1 MCIDDR
7 PTKRQTAAPKLWFF
21 LSVCICMMITDLM
34 FVIKKVIIFSSW
46 FWIKKRRELDSGV
59 TPFYSSQEN
68 RHVYERIKNQNWFF
82 SVEKLNPFNFKY
94 AIKNSFE
101 IERRKAHNW
110 RPMIGLKAIHS
121 KEKEG
126 LNFAEQYVHEC
137 MRPKWGF
144 PIQNI
149 WNFLM
154 HGSATRLVHM
164 NIISSSMYYLMI
176 CFCFGKLKKTTKS
189 KTFSPARAKNKT
201 QIRYKSWRP
210 MNMQTRQ
217 LTRISKL
224 WLIFDV
230 FFPILQTFQNSMLTT
245 HNNTNKLVHLYI
257 WRWKNLKKARAQP
270 KQTENVWENM
280 SF

>member
-1 MCIDDR
+1 
-7 PTKRQTAAPKLWFF
+7 
-21 LSVCICMMITDLM
+21 MITDLM
-34 FVIKKVIIFSSW
+34 FVIKKVIIFPVD
-46 FWIKKRRELDSGV
+46 FELKKRRESDSGV
-59 TPFYSSQEN
+59 TPFYSSLKN

-137 MRPKWGF
+137 MRPQWGF

-154 HGSATRLVHM
+154 HGSATRLAHM
-164 NIISSSMYYLMI
+164 NIISSSKYYLMI
-176 CFCFGKLKKTTKS
+176 CFCFGKRKKKTT
-189 KTFSPARAKNKT
+189 
-201 QIRYKSWRP
+201 I
-210 MNMQTRQ
+210 
-217 LTRISKL
+217 
-224 WLIFDV
+224 
-230 FFPILQTFQNSMLTT
+230 
-245 HNNTNKLVHLYI
+245 
-257 WRWKNLKKARAQP
+257 KKAKPSPPRAQKIKHRYDTKVDGP
-270 KQTENVWENM
+270 WICKRGNWPEFP
-280 SF
+280 SFD